1 MQITV
6 GYKIVILLLFFPR
19 VKNVVS
25 HIEERTQVEG
35 KRENDSEQHICTKDG
50 GNKMN
55 LEKVA

>member
-6 GYKIVILLLFFPR
+6 GNKIVILLLFFPR
-19 VKNVVS
+19 VKNLVS
-25 HIEERTQVEG
+25 HIEERTHVEG
-35 KRENDSEQHICTKDG
+35 KRENDSEQHICRKDG